1 MTHMAIEQTGIIMDN
16 ATNREDFSNH
26 AITTEDIIGDSTKG
40 LIGDFVLATHAAT
53 APVAIKKG

>member
-1 MTHMAIEQTGIIMDN
+1 MAIEQTGIIMGN
-16 ATNREDFSNH
+16 VTNREDFSNH
-26 AITTEDIIGDSTKG
+26 AIITEDIIGDLTKG